1 MQSLK
6 QLQHRVNE
14 KSPPGICYI
23 VLRNQAPASE
33 DDPPQKRIYMLRKKN
48 TCKENITVLTC
59 TVISIILYE
68 KFDYNEVYFKSIG
81 IRTSLFCGIEKL
93 NSRFVS
99 YNKRMHF

>member
-68 KFDYNEVYFKSIG
+68 KNLIIMRY
-81 IRTSLFCGIEKL
+81 TLSLLVLELLYSVVLK
-93 NSRFVS
+93 N
-99 YNKRMHF
+99 